1 MFLKKEIKGIPLLLV
16 FILFLAFLLRVSN
29 LTALPIFTD
38 EAIYIRWTQIAN
50 FDPAWR
56 FISLTDGKQP
66 LFIWLNIISQR
77 VFPDPLFA
85 GRFVSVLAG
94 VFTSLGVYFLGKE
107 LFGKKTGLFAA
118 FIWAIFPFAL
128 WHDRLSMMDGLLACF
143 FAWGYYLEILLAKRL
158 RLDIALLLGVVI
170 GGGLLTK
177 SSAQFLLYLLP
188 FSLLLAKLKLKFPNK
203 KLFHWAKLAA
213 VVVFFALLIN
223 SVQRLSPF
231 YYIVGLKNM
240 TFLYSI
246 NEIFSFGIWKNIL
259 RFWGNARSLS
269 SWLAVYSTT
278 LLIFVL
284 VPFLKYKKKWREK
297 LLLLIYCFFPF
308 LALSFFAKIIYP
320 RFMLFMTI
328 PLIILAGEGLN
339 VILRIKKSW
348 LLASGVWLLFL
359 YIFYF
364 DSQIVFNQVNAPL
377 PANDRG
383 QYIDDWPAGWG
394 VKEVSAILAQK
405 SSDEKIVLGTEGT
418 FGLTP
423 AAFEIYLKDNPNIE
437 IKGFW
442 PISDGIPWLK
452 EKALEKPTF
461 LVLKDTQVPKPEWP
475 VELIAKY
482 KRGKGDN
489 YLGFYKVISR

>member
-1 MFLKKEIKGIPLLLV
+1 MLFEKEIKGIPLILL
-16 FILFLAFLLRVSN
+16 FILLLAFLLRVLN
-29 LTALPIFTD
+29 LTGLPIFTD

-50 FDPAWR
+50 GDPAWR

-66 LFIWLNIISQR
+66 LFIWFNIISQR
-77 VFPDPLFA
+77 VFSDPIFA

-94 VFTSLGVYFLGKE
+94 VFTSLGIYFLGKE
-107 LFGKKTGLFAA
+107 LFSKKTGLFAA
-118 FIWAIFPFAL
+118 FIWAVFPFAL
-128 WHDRLSMMDGLLACF
+128 WHDRLAMMDSLLACF
-143 FAWGYYLEILLAKRL
+143 FVWGYYLEILLAKRL
-158 RLDIALLLGVVI
+158 KLDIALVLGVVI
-170 GGGLLTK
+170 GAGMLTK

-188 FSLLLAKLKLKFPNK
+188 FSLLLIKKKSKFSK
-203 KLFHWAKLAA
+203 KDFFLWLKLAA
-213 VVVFFALLIN
+213 VAVFSALLIN

-231 YYIVGLKNM
+231 YYIVGLKNL
-240 TFLYSI
+240 TFLYSTD
-246 NEIFSFGIWKNIL
+246 EILSFGVWKGIL
-259 RFWGNARSLS
+259 RFWGNAKSLS
-269 SWLAVYSTT
+269 SWLAVYSTI
-278 LLIFVL
+278 LLVFVL
-284 VPFLKYKKKWREK
+284 IPLLEFKKKWREK
-297 LLLLIYCFFPF
+297 LLLLIYYFFPF
-308 LALSFFAKIIYP
+308 LALAFFAKVIYP

-339 VILRIKKSW
+339 KILSIKKSYFPAAIC
-348 LLASGVWLLFL
+348 LILFS

-364 DSQIVFNQVNAPL
+364 DSQIVFNQINAPL

-405 SSDEKIVLGTEGT
+405 AENEKIVLGTEGT

-442 PISDGIPWLK
+442 PISDGMVWLK
-452 EKALEKPTF
+452 EKSLEKPTF

-475 VELIAKY
+475 VELIAKF

-489 YLGFYKVISR
+489 YLGFYRVVK